1 MRNIFCLVILLL
13 VSGCTNTNLGN
24 VASGN
29 DRKGGS
35 VQQVEAN
42 KLPEADRLVRL
53 RKGINLSNWFAQGKS
68 GDLEHVRN
76 FINSSDIQEIKK
88 LGFTH
93 VRLPIDP
100 SYFLDEKHPSQLN
113 PQYLAE
119 LDRAIALITSQDLA
133 VIIDLHHPGD
143 GFRKRLAHDD
153 RFVTAVETLWRRLA
167 SHYSTYSPNL
177 MFFEV
182 LNEPAF
188 TYMFTDKPMAI
199 KRWVSVQERLVAAI
213 RQSAPQHTLIVND
226 ADFGKI
232 EHLHQMPLLT
242 DKNVIYNIHFYE
254 PMVFTHQGADWIK
267 HFKDLQDIPYPFTS
281 QVCQNILPKLK
292 VEAREMVA
300 WYCKESWGEVQL
312 EAEITKLA
320 AWQQEHDAKLL
331 VTEFGV
337 YKQANMRDR
346 LNWIRHTR
354 SLFEK
359 YDIGWTVWEY
369 EGGFGLTA
377 EVNRQRQIDPEVAK
391 ALGLKK

>member
-1 MRNIFCLVILLL
+1 MRNIFCLAILLL
-13 VSGCTNTNLGN
+13 ASGCTNTNLGN

-35 VQQVEAN
+35 IQQVESN
-42 KLPEADRLVRL
+42 KLPETDRLARL

-76 FINSSDIQEIKK
+76 FISTTDIQEIKK

-93 VRLPIDP
+93 VRLPIEP

-113 PQYLAE
+113 SKYLAE
-119 LDRAIALITSQDLA
+119 LDRAIASITSQDLA

-143 GFRKRLAHDD
+143 EFRKRLARDD
-153 RFVTAVETLWRRLA
+153 RFVTTLETLWRRLG
-167 SHYSTYSPNL
+167 SRYSTYSPNL
-177 MFFEV
+177 LFFEV

-188 TYMFTDKPMAI
+188 TYMFDRKQTGI
-199 KRWVSVQERLVAAI
+199 ERWVSVQERLVKAI
-213 RQSAPQHTLIVND
+213 RKSAPQHTLIVND
-226 ADFGKI
+226 ADFGNI
-232 EHLHQMPLLT
+232 EHLRQMPLLA

-254 PMVFTHQGADWIK
+254 PMIFTHQGADWIK

-292 VEAREMVA
+292 LEARKMVE
-300 WYCKESWGEVQL
+300 WYCKESWGEAHL
-312 EAEITKLA
+312 EAEIAKLA
-320 AWQQEHDAKLL
+320 AWQQEHDVKLL

-337 YKQANMRDR
+337 YKQATIRDR
-346 LNWIRHTR
+346 LNWIRHAR

-359 YDIGWTVWEY
+359 YDIGWTMWEY
-369 EGGFGLTA
+369 EGGFGLTK
-377 EVNRQRQIDPEVAK
+377 EVDQKRKVDPEVAK
-391 ALGLKK
+391 ALGLKE